1 MIRTLKCAVA
11 ALLGGILLAPAAPA
25 EENYA
30 DYGVTKG
37 WQVLAISQDGAF
49 MRCSGASETF
59 PFTLDYSAEGWVL
72 TVDPPAGQPD
82 EVNGTVDVDR
92 ASFEGTFYPLSNERY
107 GMFMEDGLVE
117 AIRTGSRLAVEI
129 NGEVVDT
136 ELKGSSAAMT
146 KIEECTDNGGV
157 PPKASKAG
165 KSKAAALV
173 ESDAARMD
181 ATCPDVK
188 AFPSVASDES
198 AQIEFIN
205 ASDIAISIYW
215 VDFDGKLV
223 DYAGTLPGESVT
235 LDSFVGHNWIGK
247 DFNGTCHS
255 SILTVYPGK
264 TSYEMY

>member
-1 MIRTLKCAVA
+1 MKHILTGALA
-11 ALLGGILLAPAAPA
+11 ALIAGLTLTPTAQAQ
-25 EENYA
+25 ENYA
-30 DYGVTKG
+30 DYGTTRG
-37 WQVLAISQDGAF
+37 WQVLSISQDGSF
-49 MRCSGASETF
+49 MRCTAASETF

-72 TVDPPAGQPD
+72 TVDPPAGQPN

-92 ASFEGTFYPLSNERY
+92 ASFEGTFYPLANERY
-107 GMFMEDGLVE
+107 GMFMEDGLVQS
-117 AIRTGSRLAVEI
+117 IRTGSRLAVEI

-136 ELKGSSAAMT
+136 ELIGSSAAMT
-146 KIEECTDNGGV
+146 KIEECFSNGGV
-157 PPKASKAG
+157 APNGSNGGNMQP
-165 KSKAAALV
+165 V

-181 ATCPDVK
+181 ATCPDVT
-188 AFPSVASDES
+188 AFASPASDE
-198 AQIEFIN
+198 AAAIEFIN

-215 VDFDGKLV
+215 VDFDGQLV

-235 LDSFVGHNWIGK
+235 LDSFVGHNWVGK

>member
-1 MIRTLKCAVA
+1 MIRTLKWAVA
-11 ALLGGILLAPAAPA
+11 ALLGGMLLAPAAQA
-25 EENYA
+25 EETYA
-30 DYGVTKG
+30 DYGMTKG

-49 MRCSGASETF
+49 MRCSGASDSF
-59 PFTLDYSAEGWVL
+59 PFTLEYSAEGWVL
-72 TVDPPAGQPD
+72 TVDPPAGQED
-82 EVNGTVDVDR
+82 EIIGTVDVDR
-92 ASFEGTFYPLSNERY
+92 ASFEGSFYRLANERY
-107 GMFMEDGLVE
+107 GLFLEEGLVE
-117 AIRTGSRLAVEI
+117 AIRTGSRLVVEI

-146 KIEECTDNGGV
+146 KIEECTENGGV
-157 PPKASKAG
+157 PPKSGNTAKA
-165 KSKAAALV
+165 KPAAE

-188 AFPSVASDES
+188 AFPSVASDEA

-235 LDSFVGHNWIGK
+235 LDSFVGHNWVGK